1 MPKIVIH
8 EYQRT
13 AQYFREDLGNDIQL
27 DLLTPIPLS
36 IKVNGVR
43 VIMVNLETIWLS
55 VLN

>member
-1 MPKIVIH
+1 MIH